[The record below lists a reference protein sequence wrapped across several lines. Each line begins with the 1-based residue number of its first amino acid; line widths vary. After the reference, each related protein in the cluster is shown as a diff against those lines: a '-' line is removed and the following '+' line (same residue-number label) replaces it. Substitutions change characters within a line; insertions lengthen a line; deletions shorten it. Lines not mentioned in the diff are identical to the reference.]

1 MKGSKM
7 KIIKPINPIARA
19 MLKLRR
25 SPQVIP
31 NKKKNRY
38 PDIEDYDG
46 VYIDMFTGE
55 VKELDDAE
63 DDDPHD
69 EMYPT
74 TPPNKKEK

>member
-1 MKGSKM
+1 M

-19 MLKLRR
+19 MLRSR
-25 SPQVIP
+25 QSPQVIP

-38 PDIEDYDG
+38 PDIDDYDG

-69 EMYPT
+69 EWIPK
-74 TPPNKKEK
+74 PKK

>member
-1 MKGSKM
+1 M

-19 MLKLRR
+19 MLRSR
-25 SPQVIP
+25 QSPQVIP

-69 EMYPT
+69 EWIPK
-74 TPPNKKEK
+74 PKK